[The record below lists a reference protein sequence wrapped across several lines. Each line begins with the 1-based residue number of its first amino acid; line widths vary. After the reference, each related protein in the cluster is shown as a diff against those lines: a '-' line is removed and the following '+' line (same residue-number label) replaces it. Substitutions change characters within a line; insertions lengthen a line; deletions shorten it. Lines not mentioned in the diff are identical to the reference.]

1 MPWGMRLGQSHHGIC
16 GKVYEG
22 RTNGETGAT
31 SWCGRTNGGAAT
43 TSWCGRAGVRTRAGI
58 ARIPD
63 LHPPPYMRSGADTPT
78 SESVSAS
85 TRRTA
90 SHTARRAWDTAASTG
105 RPSLGSTWHTV

>member
-1 MPWGMRLGQSHHGIC
+1 MGQSHHGIC

-31 SWCGRTNGGAAT
+31 SWRGRPTRGAVT
-43 TSWCGRAGVRTRAGI
+43 TSWRGRPRVRTRTDI
-58 ARIPD
+58 ARAPD
-63 LHPPPYMRSGADTPT
+63 LYPPPYMRSGADTPT

>member
-1 MPWGMRLGQSHHGIC
+1 MGGGKRLGQSHHGIC

-31 SWCGRTNGGAAT
+31 SWRGRP
-43 TSWCGRAGVRTRAGI
+43 RVRTRTDI
-58 ARIPD
+58 ARAPD
-63 LHPPPYMRSGADTPT
+63 LYPPPYMRSGADTPT

>member
-1 MPWGMRLGQSHHGIC
+1 MRLGQSHHGIC
-16 GKVYEG
+16 GKVYEE

-31 SWCGRTNGGAAT
+31 AWRGRTTRGAMT
-43 TSWCGRAGVRTRAGI
+43 TSWCERPRVCTRAGI
-58 ARIPD
+58 ARPPG
-63 LHPPPYMRSGADTPT
+63 LHPLPYMRAGADTPT

-90 SHTARRAWDTAASTG
+90 SHTARRAWDTAASTV